1 MIEALNSVIG
11 FFERGGLFMWPLLI
25 CSIVAL
31 TTIILRGFALR
42 EKQVMPLVIESEIER
57 LMPGGSPDRLM
68 RIVENDQSSLGRIV
82 RIALQHLRS
91 PRSENVEAVQ
101 TRARHEMVLLE
112 KGLIVLEVIVG
123 IAPLLGLIGAVS
135 GLVHVFSHLGLSSG
149 ASDTRQIA
157 LGIAEALNATVFG
170 LSIAV
175 PTLVAFSYFSKK
187 VEVMSVEIETLVVE
201 LIGKCYFGRGPRGS
215 VALGANDCPNASIDL
230 LSELDMN
237 FAVRK
242 RRAPSIIIVS
252 LVDILIILLI
262 FFVVSTTFKKD
273 QPEVQINLP
282 ESKTAT
288 KAPAELEHAI
298 VAVDEADAI
307 KLDGRPVDVD
317 ELEGA
322 VRNLSQTQKASL
334 ALQADRKASFG
345 TIIKVM
351 DALKLAGVRNL
362 PAFTR
367 ER

>member
-1 MIEALNSVIG
+1 MSEALNSVIG

-25 CSIVAL
+25 CSVVAL

-57 LMPGGSPDRLM
+57 LMPGGSPDRLA

-91 PRSENVEAVQ
+91 PPSENVEAVQ

-175 PTLVAFSYFSKK
+175 PTLIGFTYFSRK
-187 VEVMSVEIETLVVE
+187 VEVMSVEMETLVVE
-201 LIGKCYFGRGPRGS
+201 LINKCYYGRSSR
-215 VALGANDCPNASIDL
+215 
-230 LSELDMN
+230 E
-237 FAVRK
+237 
-242 RRAPSIIIVS
+242 
-252 LVDILIILLI
+252 
-262 FFVVSTTFKKD
+262 
-273 QPEVQINLP
+273 
-282 ESKTAT
+282 
-288 KAPAELEHAI
+288 
-298 VAVDEADAI
+298 
-307 KLDGRPVDVD
+307 
-317 ELEGA
+317 
-322 VRNLSQTQKASL
+322 
-334 ALQADRKASFG
+334 FG
-345 TIIKVM
+345 TAKE
-351 DALKLAGVRNL
+351 
-362 PAFTR
+362 PASAQVPVPAPLG
-367 ER
+367 

>member
-1 MIEALNSVIG
+1 MSEALYNVIG

-42 EKQVMPLVIESEIER
+42 EKHVMPLVIESEIER
-57 LMPGGSPDRLM
+57 LMPGGSADRLL

-101 TRARHEMVLLE
+101 TRARHEMVILE

-175 PTLVAFSYFSKK
+175 PTLIGFSYFRS
-187 VEVMSVEIETLVVE
+187 EEHT
-201 LIGKCYFGRGPRGS
+201 
-215 VALGANDCPNASIDL
+215 
-230 LSELDMN
+230 SEL
-237 FAVRK
+237 
-242 RRAPSIIIVS
+242 
-252 LVDILIILLI
+252 
-262 FFVVSTTFKKD
+262 
-273 QPEVQINLP
+273 Q
-282 ESKTAT
+282 
-288 KAPAELEHAI
+288 
-298 VAVDEADAI
+298 
-307 KLDGRPVDVD
+307 
-317 ELEGA
+317 
-322 VRNLSQTQKASL
+322 SQS
-334 ALQADRKASFG
+334 
-345 TIIKVM
+345 
-351 DALKLAGVRNL
+351 N
-362 PAFTR
+362 
-367 ER
+367 